1 MGHICY
7 LGKPQAADGAYYAG
21 LGGIR
26 MAGKK
31 EALEAY
37 VDACALVRETE
48 RDMQRLCRQGA
59 GDGRAGHARY
69 KLPDESRETLQQR
82 REKAEQARVDAERM
96 INGATA
102 RMQRIIRY
110 RVFEGLSWDGVA
122 IKMGRGQQQ
131 RA

>member
-48 RDMQRLCRQGA
+48 RYA
-59 GDGRAGHARY
+59 
-69 KLPDESRETLQQR
+69 
-82 REKAEQARVDAERM
+82 KAVQARC
-96 INGATA
+96 G
-102 RMQRIIRY
+102 
-110 RVFEGLSWDGVA
+110 
-122 IKMGRGQQQ
+122 GRPC
-131 RA
+131 RPCPL